1 MTRTVVITAGVV
13 SALTDELG
21 DVLTDG
27 SGNPLTIYGQA
38 SMAELTVDV
47 SGSLTV
53 EVDG

>member
-27 SGNPLTIYGQA
+27 SGAAITLTYPA
-38 SMAELTVDV
+38 VHAT
-47 SGSLTV
+47 TV
-53 EVDG
+53 EVT